1 MECCRA
7 KFSLDMTWVRLIL
20 LSLSKKQLK
29 KHFQPKGC
37 RLLVIE
43 PVHRGSN
50 SIL

>member
-29 KHFQPKGC
+29 KHFQTQRVPATGD
-37 RLLVIE
+37 
-43 PVHRGSN
+43 
-50 SIL
+50 